1 MKNKHLEIKG
11 LQKYYGSFP
20 AVQGVDLEVAR
31 GEVVVIM
38 GPSGCGK
45 STVIRSINRL
55 VEPTAGEIYFDGIPV
70 HSLKQEQLVPLRRR
84 IGFVFQNFNLI
95 QRLTALENV
104 MLGLVYAGIDEE
116 FARSLSEEALAKV
129 GLLSAAAKLPREM
142 SGGQQQ
148 RIGIARA
155 LAFQPEL
162 MLWDEPT
169 ASLDPILVREVLDV
183 MEELVKSTG
192 TTMLIV
198 THEVPFALRVAH
210 RVVLMADGKV
220 TEAGPPEEIFKAPTS
235 EVGRRYLEII
245 NSEAK
250 DVAEISRR
258 ILPPRRTEAKSLPKS
273 GACVESA

>member
-1 MKNKHLEIKG
+1 MTKKHLEIKG
-11 LQKYYGSFP
+11 LKKYYGSFP
-20 AVQGVDLEVAR
+20 AVRGVDLELAR

-70 HSLKQEQLVPLRRR
+70 HSLKPEQLAPLRRR

-104 MLGLVYAGIDEE
+104 MLGLVYAGLDKKV
-116 FARSLSEEALAKV
+116 ARRLAEEALAKV
-129 GLLSAAAKLPREM
+129 GLLSAADKLPREM

-169 ASLDPILVREVLDV
+169 ASLDPILIREVLDV
-183 MEELVKSTG
+183 MEELVRSTG

-198 THEVPFALRVAH
+198 THEVPFALRVAD
-210 RVVLMADGKV
+210 RILLMAEGKV
-220 TEAGPPEEIFKAPTS
+220 IEEGAPAEIFQAPTS
-235 EVGRRYLEII
+235 EVGRKYLEII

-258 ILPPRRTEAKSLPKS
+258 ILQPRRSEGKLLPQA
-273 GACVESA
+273 GECIESA